1 MLPDGTVLVTGGTS
15 GPGFND
21 PTNPVY
27 PAELWDP
34 ATESWRTLASATVPR
49 LYHSAA
55 ILLPD
60 GRVLT
65 TGGNDYPTPEAFSPP
80 YLFKGARPTMSAV
93 PSTIG
98 YGQPFSVQTPDA
110 ANITKVTL
118 IRITSVTHAFN
129 ENQRL
134 SVLGFTPGAGTLDIV
149 APATANVAPPG
160 HYLLFIVNGNGVPS
174 VGSIV
179 QLGAA
184 PGAATLT
191 SLSPSSAVAGGP
203 AFTLTVNGTGFVS
216 GATVQWNGASPYD
229 DIRQQHS
236 AEGRDR
242 SERYRRRRHEAG
254 HGREPGASASNAL
267 TFTITT
273 LPAGGS
279 PALVAAYGFDEGTG
293 PTTADLSGNGNT
305 GAIAN
310 ATWTASGKFGSAL
323 VFNGSNALVTIADAP
338 ELNLTTAMTLMAWVK
353 PSSVSTLFTDVIWKD
368 YFAYFL
374 EATSNTGAP
383 GVGAFING
391 TAHVWVPTPSALTV
405 GAWAHLAATY
415 DGANVR
421 LYVNGVQV
429 GISAQTGTIGTTTTP
444 LWIGGSQYFSGVIDE
459 VRIYNVALT
468 QAQIQADMNTPV
480 GGATPGAGTIQFSA
494 ATYSVGENAG
504 TATVTVTRTGGSSGA
519 VSVTFATSNGTA
531 TAPGDYTAVSPITV
545 SFANGDTASKTVNIP
560 ISDDTTV
567 EANETVN
574 LALTSPT
581 GGATLG
587 SPSTAVLT
595 ITDNDVAPAG
605 TIQFSAATYSVGE
618 NAGTATVTVTRTGG
632 SSGAV
637 SVTFATSNGTAT
649 APGDYTAV
657 SPIPLASPMAIPPA
671 RPLTSRSVTTPLLK
685 RTRRSI

>member
-1 MLPDGTVLVTGGTS
+1 MYADGKILVVGGGDPPTNTAEVIDLNQPSPTWRSVAPMSIARRQLNATLLPDGTVLVTGGTS

-21 PTNPVY
+21 PTHPVY

-55 ILLPD
+55 VLLPD
-60 GRVLT
+60 GRVLS

-134 SVLGFTPGAGTLDIV
+134 SVLSFTPGSGTLNIV

-184 PGAATLT
+184 PGAATLA
-191 SLSPSSAVAGGP
+191 SLSPSSAVVGGP
-203 AFTLTVNGTGFVS
+203 AFTLTVNGTGFAS
-216 GATVQWNGASPYD
+216 GATVQWNGVARTTTFVSGTQLTAAIPAS
-229 DIRQQHS
+229 DITAAGTRQVTVVN
-236 AEGRDR
+236 
-242 SERYRRRRHEAG
+242 
-254 HGREPGASASNAL
+254 PGASASNAL
-267 TFTITT
+267 TFTIT
-273 LPAGGS
+273 PGGS
-279 PALVAAYGFDEGTG
+279 PGLVAAYGFDEGTG
-293 PTTADLSGNGNT
+293 STTADLSGNANT
-305 GAIAN
+305 GVIAN

-353 PSSVSTLFTDVIWKD
+353 PSAASTLFTDVIWKD

-374 EATSNTGAP
+374 EATSDTGTP
-383 GVGAFING
+383 GVGAFINS
-391 TAHVWVPTPSALTV
+391 TAHVWIPAPSALTV

-415 DGANVR
+415 DAANVR

-444 LWIGGSQYFSGVIDE
+444 LWIGGAQRFSGVIDE

-480 GGATPGAGTIQFSA
+480 GGA
-494 ATYSVGENAG
+494 
-504 TATVTVTRTGGSSGA
+504 
-519 VSVTFATSNGTA
+519 
-531 TAPGDYTAVSPITV
+531 APGPRPSPR
-545 SFANGDTASKTVNIP
+545 SRRAARWR
-560 ISDDTTV
+560 
-567 EANETVN
+567 A
-574 LALTSPT
+574 AR
-581 GGATLG
+581 G
-587 SPSTAVLT
+587 SPS
-595 ITDNDVAPAG
+595 
-605 TIQFSAATYSVGE
+605 
-618 NAGTATVTVTRTGG
+618 R
-632 SSGAV
+632 
-637 SVTFATSNGTAT
+637 
-649 APGDYTAV
+649 
-657 SPIPLASPMAIPPA
+657 
-671 RPLTSRSVTTPLLK
+671 
-685 RTRRSI
+685 